1 MQKKVA
7 IWGAS
12 GHALVVADILRLQ
25 GEYEIVGLLDD
36 LNPERCG
43 QQTAGLTVLGGREQF
58 EVLRD
63 RRVTH
68 LIFGF
73 GDCSTRLRLTSV
85 AKENGFEF
93 ATAIHPRAVVAADA
107 AIGVG
112 TVIVAGAVVNPGAR
126 IGANTIINTC
136 ASVDHE
142 CVIGDAVHVGP
153 GAHLGGRVKVGDEVW
168 IGMGATVLDRRQ
180 IGARSIVGAGSL
192 VTKNV
197 DADVVV
203 YGVPARKIRSVEAQI
218 ERWQKR
224 SSVMS

>member
-36 LNPERCG
+36 LNPERRG
-43 QQTAGLTVLGGREQF
+43 QQTAGLPVLGGREQF
-58 EVLRD
+58 DVLRH

-73 GDCSTRLRLTSV
+73 GGCSTRLRLTSV

-93 ATAIHPRAVVAADA
+93 ATAIHPRAVVAAGA

-112 TVIVAGAVVNPGAR
+112 TVIAAGAVVNPGSS
-126 IGANTIINTC
+126 IGAHTIINTC

-168 IGMGATVLDRRQ
+168 IGMGATVLDRLQ
-180 IGARSIVGAGSL
+180 IGARSIVGAGSV
-192 VTKNV
+192 VTKDV

-218 ERWQKR
+218 KRWQQR
-224 SSVMS
+224 SSETP